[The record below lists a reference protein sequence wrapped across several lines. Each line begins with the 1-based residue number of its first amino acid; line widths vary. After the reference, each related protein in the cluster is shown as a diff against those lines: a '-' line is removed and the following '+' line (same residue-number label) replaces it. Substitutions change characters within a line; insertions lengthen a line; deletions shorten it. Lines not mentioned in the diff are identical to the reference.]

1 MSMSEMTQQVS
12 HLSHAWE
19 QFKQVNEERLREIE
33 KKGQA
38 DPLYLEH
45 LGRIN
50 QSIDQQRERLAQL
63 ETAWHRPALGV
74 AAVESGRKSAYGSEY
89 HKAFNGY
96 LRKGLEAGLGELQ
109 TKALSVGSDPDGGYL
124 VTDAMSETI
133 ARTIYE
139 SSPIRRLARV
149 ETISTDAL
157 DVIEDAGESG
167 ASWTTETGAV
177 SDSTTPQIGKHAVS
191 VHEMYAQPKATQKL
205 VDDASI
211 NIEQW
216 IAEKV
221 AEKFS
226 RLEATAFVG
235 GSGSGQPKGILS
247 YTAGTS
253 WGQIEQISSGVNG
266 AVSSDSLIALFYAL
280 KEEYSRNATFLMNR
294 SVLQSVRLLK
304 EATTNQYLWQPGL
317 AAGAPDTLLG
327 VPVLQAADMPVAA
340 TNSLSVAVGDFRRA
354 YLVVDRV
361 GLRILRDPFTEKPF
375 IKYYTT
381 RRVGGEV
388 VNYEAIKLLKLAV

>member
-1 MSMSEMTQQVS
+1 MSIEEITERVY
-12 HLSHAWE
+12 HLGNAWE
-19 QFKQVNEERLREIE
+19 QFKQVNDDRLNEIE
-33 KKGQA
+33 KKGHA
-38 DPLYLEH
+38 DPLYMEH
-45 LGRIN
+45 LSTLN
-50 QSIDQQRERLAQL
+50 QQL
-63 ETAWHRPALGV
+63 EQNKRRVDHLETVWRRPELGV
-74 AAVESGRKSAYGSEY
+74 SGEYGQKSAYDSDY
-89 HKAFNGY
+89 RKAFTSY
-96 LRKGLEAGLGELQ
+96 LRKGMESGLGEMQ
-109 TKALSVGSDPDGGYL
+109 SKALSVGSDPDGGYL
-124 VTDAMSETI
+124 VTEAMSDTV

-139 SSPIRRLARV
+139 SSPIRQLASV

-157 DVIEDAGESG
+157 DVIEDTGESA
-167 ASWTTETGAV
+167 ASWTTETGAI
-177 SDSTTPQIGKHAVS
+177 SDTTTPQIGKHSIS

-216 IAEKV
+216 IAQKV
-221 AEKFS
+221 AEKFA
-226 RLEATAFVG
+226 RLEATGFIS

-253 WGQIEQISSGVNG
+253 WGQIEQINSGSDG
-266 AVSSDSLIALFYAL
+266 AVTSDSLIKLYYAL
-280 KEEYSRNATFLMNR
+280 KEEHARSATFLMNR

-327 VPVLQAADMPVAA
+327 IPVMQAADMPVAA

-375 IKYYTT
+375 IKFYTT

-388 VNYEAIKLLKLAV
+388 VNYQAIKLLKLAV

>member
-1 MSMSEMTQQVS
+1 MSIAEITEQVS
-12 HLSHAWE
+12 KLGNAWE
-19 QFKQVNEERLREIE
+19 QFQQVNNARLREVE
-33 KKGQA
+33 KKGSA
-38 DPLYLEH
+38 DPLYMEH
-45 LGRIN
+45 LSKLG
-50 QSIDQQRERLAQL
+50 QALDQHKERVNRL
-63 ETAWHRPALGV
+63 ETAWQRPSLG
-74 AAVESGRKSAYGSEY
+74 AGAEYGQKSGYDSEY
-89 HKAFNGY
+89 RKAFTGY
-96 LRKGLEAGLGELQ
+96 LRKGAESGLGELQ

-124 VTDAMSETI
+124 VTETMSETI
-133 ARTIYE
+133 VKKIYE
-139 SSPIRRLARV
+139 SSPIRQLASV
-149 ETISTDAL
+149 ETISSDAL
-157 DVIEDAGESG
+157 DVIEDNGESA
-167 ASWTTETGAV
+167 ASWTTETGAI
-177 SDSTTPQIGKHAVS
+177 SDTATPQFGKHTIA

-226 RLEATAFVG
+226 RLEATGFIS

-247 YTAGTS
+247 YAAGTG
-253 WGQIEQISSGVNG
+253 WGQIEQVNSGTNG
-266 AVSSDSLIALFYAL
+266 AVTADSLIQLFYAL
-280 KEEYSRNATFLMNR
+280 KENHARNASFLMNR

-327 VPVLQAADMPVAA
+327 VPVAQAADMPVAA
-340 TNSLSVAVGDFRRA
+340 TGSLSVAVGDFRRA

-375 IKYYTT
+375 IKFYTT

-388 VNYEAIKLLKLAV
+388 VNSEAIKLLKLAA

>member
-1 MSMSEMTQQVS
+1 MSMAEITERVH
-12 HLSHAWE
+12 HLGSAWDE
-19 QFKQVNEERLREIE
+19 FQKVNDARLREIE
-33 KKGQA
+33 KKGHA
-38 DPLYLEH
+38 DPLYMEH
-45 LGRIN
+45 LHKLGQMMEQN
-50 QSIDQQRERLAQL
+50 KQRVDQL
-63 ETAWHRPALGV
+63 ETVWRRPSLGE
-74 AAVESGRKSAYGSEY
+74 AGEYSQKSAYGGEY
-89 HKAFNGY
+89 RKALVSY
-96 LRKGLEAGLGELQ
+96 LRKGAELGLGELQ

-124 VTDAMSETI
+124 VTEAMAETV
-133 ARTIYE
+133 ARKIYE
-139 SSPIRRLARV
+139 SSPIRQLATV

-157 DVIEDAGESG
+157 DVIEDTGESA
-167 ASWTTETGAV
+167 ASWTTETGAI
-177 SDSTTPQIGKHAVS
+177 SDTTTPQIGKHSIA

-216 IAEKV
+216 IAGKV

-226 RLEATAFVG
+226 RLEATAFIS

-247 YTAGTS
+247 YAAGTS
-253 WGQIEQISSGVNG
+253 WAQIEQINSGSDG
-266 AVSSDSLIALFYAL
+266 AVTSDSLIKLYYAL
-280 KEEYSRNATFLMNR
+280 KTDYARGATFLMNR

-317 AAGAPDTLLG
+317 AAGTPDTLLG
-327 VPVLQAADMPVAA
+327 IPVMQAADMPVAA
-340 TNSLSVAVGDFRRA
+340 TNSLSVAVGDFKRA

-375 IKYYTT
+375 IKFYTT

-388 VNYEAIKLLKLAV
+388 VNYEAVKLLKLAA

>member
-1 MSMSEMTQQVS
+1 MSISEVTERVS
-12 HLSHAWE
+12 QLGNAWE
-19 QFKQVNEERLREIE
+19 QFKQVNDARLREIE
-33 KKGQA
+33 TKGNA
-38 DPLYLEH
+38 DPLYTEH
-45 LGRIN
+45 LSKIN
-50 QSIDQQRERLAQL
+50 HTLDQCRDRVDRL
-63 ETAWHRPALGV
+63 ETAVHRPGLSIQGPGA
-74 AAVESGRKSAYGSEY
+74 KSQPPSEY
-89 HKAFNGY
+89 CKAFNGY
-96 LRKGLEAGLGELQ
+96 LRKGSEAGLSHLQ

-124 VTDAMSETI
+124 VTEQMSELI
-133 ARTIYE
+133 VRKIYE
-139 SSPIRRLARV
+139 SSPIRQLATV
-149 ETISTDAL
+149 EAISTDAL
-157 DVIEDAGESG
+157 DVIEDTGDAG
-167 ASWTTETGAV
+167 AAWTTETGAV
-177 SDSTTPQIGKHAVS
+177 SESSSPQIGKNSIS

-221 AEKFS
+221 ADKFS
-226 RLEATAFVG
+226 RLEAAAFI
-235 GSGSGQPKGILS
+235 SGTGNGQPKGILS

-253 WGQIEQISSGVNG
+253 WGEIEQIDSGTDG
-266 AVSSDSLIALFYAL
+266 AVTADSLIQLFYAL
-280 KEEYSRNATFLMNR
+280 NEEYARNATFLMNR

-327 VPVLQAADMPVAA
+327 VPVAQAADMPVA
-340 TNSLSVAVGDFRRA
+340 TNDSFSVAVADFRRA

-375 IKYYTT
+375 IKFYTT

-388 VNYEAIKLLKLAV
+388 VNFDAIKLLKLTS

>member
-1 MSMSEMTQQVS
+1 MSMSEMTDQMS
-12 HLSHAWE
+12 HLGTAWE
-19 QFKQVNEERLREIE
+19 QFKQVNEARLQEIE
-33 KKGQA
+33 KKGSA
-38 DPLYLEH
+38 DPLYMEH

-50 QSIDQQRERLAQL
+50 NTLDQYKQRVDRLEIGFA
-63 ETAWHRPALGV
+63 RPLLG
-74 AAVESGRKSAYGSEY
+74 AAGMGQKSAFASEY

-96 LRKGLEAGLGELQ
+96 LRKGAESGLGDLQ
-109 TKALSVGSDPDGGYL
+109 TKALSVGSDPDGGFL
-124 VTDAMSETI
+124 VTEAMSETI
-133 ARTIYE
+133 VKRIYE
-139 SSPIRRLARV
+139 SSPIRQLARV
-149 ETISTDAL
+149 ETISTDSL
-157 DVIEDAGESG
+157 DVIEDSGEAA

-177 SDSTTPQIGKHAVS
+177 SETNSPQIGKHNIA

-221 AEKFS
+221 AEKFA
-226 RLEATAFVG
+226 RLEATGFI
-235 GSGSGQPKGILS
+235 SGNGTGQPKGILS

-253 WGQIEQISSGVNG
+253 WGQIQQVNSGTNG
-266 AVSSDSLIALFYAL
+266 AVTADSLIQLFYAL
-280 KEEYSRNATFLMNR
+280 REDHARNATFLMNR

-317 AAGAPDTLLG
+317 SAGAPDTLLG
-327 VPVLQAADMPVAA
+327 VPVMQAADMPVAA
-340 TNSLSVAVGDFRRA
+340 TNSLSVAVGDFRQG
-354 YLVVDRV
+354 YLVVDRI

-375 IKYYTT
+375 IKFYTT

-388 VNYEAIKLLKLAV
+388 VNYDAIKLLKLAV